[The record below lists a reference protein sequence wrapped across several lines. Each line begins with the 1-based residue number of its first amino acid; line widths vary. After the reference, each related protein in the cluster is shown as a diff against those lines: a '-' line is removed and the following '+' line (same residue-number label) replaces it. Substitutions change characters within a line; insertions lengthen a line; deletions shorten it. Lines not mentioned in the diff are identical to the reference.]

1 MKKSIFNTTFLFL
14 ISAFSAYAQPY
25 VVNEQVEKIFS
36 EGFTD
41 VNSSFPITSSSN
53 PKFWATYGDGY
64 YYMERKITSPRAI
77 VADFKAISK
86 NLAIK
91 TKIQL
96 GPVRSIESSVGVMF
110 LVQPGGKGG
119 FLFEINRKKSF
130 RIKDLSNGAF
140 ITKEGENG
148 WIKSKVIA
156 PATRSNTIEIKGFR
170 GKFDIYINNL
180 YLYSFINNSY
190 QSGKSGVYLG
200 QNASARMYYFN
211 LYELSI
217 PGAPIEVNL
226 ENLQRENLLLKDEN
240 DSLKTLEIQARFG
253 GNDKGMISAIK
264 ILEEQISSVNEEK
277 NQLNK
282 ILKGYQDSL
291 PSSETKDSVIIPN
304 IAIEKISSLSSERD
318 SLKFNN
324 ESLNLKLTSTQKEKD
339 SVQFAFEQ
347 MKSKMKFL
355 ESNLVEVKGQIL
367 EIKSHEEEALV
378 KEPNKPSELPI
389 SPTSPSSMDK
399 TADNTQNVNNSDEI
413 IKADSTYENAIN
425 IDKEI
430 RVDNNEALVKEP
442 SKPSTPPI
450 SPTSPSSM
458 DKTVDSTQNV
468 NNDEIIKADSTYENA
483 INIDEKIRV
492 DNNNEA
498 LVKEPSKP
506 STLPISPTLPSSRD
520 KTLDSIK
527 EITNSTE
534 ILKADSTYENAININ
549 EKIGFENSKEALVK
563 EPSIPSA
570 PPILPATPSSMDKNI
585 DNTQEITNGAELLK
599 ADSTYEHT
607 IDIDEEIGFENNDKE
622 DGLLDE
628 EIPSLTPL
636 RSQVIKVKKAVKAEF
651 KD

>member
-96 GPVRSIESSVGVMF
+96 GPVRSSESSVGVMF

-148 WIKSKVIA
+148 WIKSKAIA

-226 ENLQRENLLLKDEN
+226 ENLQRENLLLKEEN
-240 DSLKTLEIQARFG
+240 DSLKTLEIQARFE

-264 ILEEQISSVNEEK
+264 ILEEQISAVNEEK
-277 NQLNK
+277 SQLNK
-282 ILKGYQDSL
+282 ILKEYQDSL
-291 PSSETKDSVIIPN
+291 PSSKIEDSLIIPN

-339 SVQFAFEQ
+339 SVQCI
-347 MKSKMKFL
+347 L
-355 ESNLVEVKGQIL
+355 IQIQKL
-367 EIKSHEEEALV
+367 
-378 KEPNKPSELPI
+378 N
-389 SPTSPSSMDK
+389 
-399 TADNTQNVNNSDEI
+399 
-413 IKADSTYENAIN
+413 
-425 IDKEI
+425 
-430 RVDNNEALVKEP
+430 
-442 SKPSTPPI
+442 
-450 SPTSPSSM
+450 
-458 DKTVDSTQNV
+458 
-468 NNDEIIKADSTYENA
+468 
-483 INIDEKIRV
+483 
-492 DNNNEA
+492 
-498 LVKEPSKP
+498 
-506 STLPISPTLPSSRD
+506 
-520 KTLDSIK
+520 
-527 EITNSTE
+527 
-534 ILKADSTYENAININ
+534 
-549 EKIGFENSKEALVK
+549 F
-563 EPSIPSA
+563 
-570 PPILPATPSSMDKNI
+570 
-585 DNTQEITNGAELLK
+585 
-599 ADSTYEHT
+599 
-607 IDIDEEIGFENNDKE
+607 
-622 DGLLDE
+622 
-628 EIPSLTPL
+628 
-636 RSQVIKVKKAVKAEF
+636 
-651 KD
+651 

>member
-355 ESNLVEVKGQIL
+355 ESHLVEVKEQIL
-367 EIKSHEEEALV
+367 EIKSHEE
-378 KEPNKPSELPI
+378 K
-389 SPTSPSSMDK
+389 
-399 TADNTQNVNNSDEI
+399 
-413 IKADSTYENAIN
+413 
-425 IDKEI
+425 
-430 RVDNNEALVKEP
+430 ALVKEP

-458 DKTVDSTQNV
+458 DKTVDSTQKV
-468 NNDEIIKADSTYENA
+468 NHSDEIIKADSTYENA
-483 INIDEKIRV
+483 INIDEEIRV

-506 STLPISPTLPSSRD
+506 STLPISPTLPSSID

-534 ILKADSTYENAININ
+534 ILKADSTYENAINID

-570 PPILPATPSSMDKNI
+570 PPILPASPSSMDENI
-585 DNTQEITNGAELLK
+585 DNTQQITNGAELLK

>member
-1 MKKSIFNTTFLFL
+1 
-14 ISAFSAYAQPY
+14 
-25 VVNEQVEKIFS
+25 
-36 EGFTD
+36 
-41 VNSSFPITSSSN
+41 
-53 PKFWATYGDGY
+53 
-64 YYMERKITSPRAI
+64 
-77 VADFKAISK
+77 
-86 NLAIK
+86 
-91 TKIQL
+91 
-96 GPVRSIESSVGVMF
+96 
-110 LVQPGGKGG
+110 
-119 FLFEINRKKSF
+119 
-130 RIKDLSNGAF
+130 
-140 ITKEGENG
+140 
-148 WIKSKVIA
+148 
-156 PATRSNTIEIKGFR
+156 
-170 GKFDIYINNL
+170 
-180 YLYSFINNSY
+180 
-190 QSGKSGVYLG
+190 
-200 QNASARMYYFN
+200 
-211 LYELSI
+211 
-217 PGAPIEVNL
+217 
-226 ENLQRENLLLKDEN
+226 
-240 DSLKTLEIQARFG
+240 
-253 GNDKGMISAIK
+253 
-264 ILEEQISSVNEEK
+264 
-277 NQLNK
+277 
-282 ILKGYQDSL
+282 
-291 PSSETKDSVIIPN
+291 
-304 IAIEKISSLSSERD
+304 
-318 SLKFNN
+318 
-324 ESLNLKLTSTQKEKD
+324 
-339 SVQFAFEQ
+339 
-347 MKSKMKFL
+347 
-355 ESNLVEVKGQIL
+355 
-367 EIKSHEEEALV
+367 
-378 KEPNKPSELPI
+378 
-389 SPTSPSSMDK
+389 
-399 TADNTQNVNNSDEI
+399 
-413 IKADSTYENAIN
+413 
-425 IDKEI
+425 
-430 RVDNNEALVKEP
+430 VKEP

>member
-1 MKKSIFNTTFLFL
+1 MRKSIFNTIFLFL
-14 ISAFSAYAQPY
+14 ISTFSAYAQPY

-41 VNSSFPITSSSN
+41 VNSSFPIISSSN

-96 GPVRSIESSVGVMF
+96 GPVRSSKSSVGVMF

-226 ENLQRENLLLKDEN
+226 ENLQRENLLLKEEN
-240 DSLKTLEIQARFG
+240 DSLKTLEIQARFE

-264 ILEEQISSVNEEK
+264 ILEEQISAVNEEK
-277 NQLNK
+277 SQLNK
-282 ILKGYQDSL
+282 ILKEYQDSL
-291 PSSETKDSVIIPN
+291 PSSKIEDSLVIPN
-304 IAIEKISSLSSERD
+304 IAIEKISLLSSERD

-355 ESNLVEVKGQIL
+355 ESNLVDVKGQIL
-367 EIKSHEEEALV
+367 EIKSHEEG
-378 KEPNKPSELPI
+378 
-389 SPTSPSSMDK
+389 
-399 TADNTQNVNNSDEI
+399 
-413 IKADSTYENAIN
+413 
-425 IDKEI
+425 
-430 RVDNNEALVKEP
+430 
-442 SKPSTPPI
+442 
-450 SPTSPSSM
+450 
-458 DKTVDSTQNV
+458 
-468 NNDEIIKADSTYENA
+468 
-483 INIDEKIRV
+483 
-492 DNNNEA
+492 A

-506 STLPISPTLPSSRD
+506 STLPILPTSID

-527 EITNSTE
+527 EITNSAE
-534 ILKADSTYENAININ
+534 ILKADSTYENAINIDKKIGFENSKEALSKEPSISPNPTSLRVKTADKTQVITNGDEILKTDSTYKKTIKIDEKIGLEKDN
-549 EKIGFENSKEALVK
+549 EALVKEPSITSTPIISPTSISSLDKTIDNTQKGPNVTELLKADSTYEKSINIDGEIGFENSKEALVK

-570 PPILPATPSSMDKNI
+570 PPISPTTTSSMDENI
-585 DNTQEITNGAELLK
+585 DNTQEVTSGAQLLK